1 MAFYRAAQRID
12 DARLVVLRRSDAK
25 AEGHTSRAIA
35 TLNRDELRRSAVE
48 LPQLSLLTPRCAR
61 WGAKKLFSFCE
72 IARSAF
78 RCDRRVFILGDVII
92 SAQARRAFI
101 LFVVSPAR

>member
-25 AEGHTSRAIA
+25 AEGHTSLAIA

-61 WGAKKLFSFCE
+61 WGAKLFSFCE